1 MDKKISRFMHST
13 VENFNRAIE
22 MDNAE
27 ITWAVI
33 KNLQD
38 VVSSY
43 EIAAHKQINQQTKG
57 NK

>member
-1 MDKKISRFMHST
+1 MYNT
-13 VENFNRAIE
+13 VKNFNRAIE

-27 ITWAVI
+27 LTWAVI

-43 EIAAHKQINQQTKG
+43 EIAAYEQKQLTKG
-57 NK
+57 K